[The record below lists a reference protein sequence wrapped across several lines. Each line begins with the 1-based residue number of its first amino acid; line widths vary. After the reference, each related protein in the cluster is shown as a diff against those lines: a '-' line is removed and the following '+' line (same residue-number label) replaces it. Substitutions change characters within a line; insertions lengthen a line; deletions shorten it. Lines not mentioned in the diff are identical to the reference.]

1 MANWN
6 KSEAWTI
13 STRERIAQGWRGCSA
28 WKERP
33 WSISLNYLNSICGLL
48 IFPDVLLSLEQ
59 CVILCRIKFELR
71 ENWILNTP
79 LREIRAYIEH
89 ESHTLVCVLCWAST
103 RYLKFTYF
111 ENVFFSSCNGYFCC
125 CCCCCLLVLQ
135 NERKRLFFFFIE
147 KYWNS
152 AETDRR
158 YLKRTISRPGL
169 INSPIPSSKDMPW
182 N

>member
-48 IFPDVLLSLEQ
+48 IFPDVLLSPEQ

-79 LREIRAYIEH
+79 LREIRAYIESWIPYMYVCCAGH
-89 ESHTLVCVLCWAST
+89 ELGTWNLHTLKT
-103 RYLKFTYF
+103 F
-111 ENVFFSSCNGYFCC
+111 FFSSCNGYF
-125 CCCCCLLVLQ
+125 CCCCLLVLQ

-152 AETDRR
+152 TETDRR

-169 INSPIPSSKDMPW
+169 INLPIPSSKDMPW